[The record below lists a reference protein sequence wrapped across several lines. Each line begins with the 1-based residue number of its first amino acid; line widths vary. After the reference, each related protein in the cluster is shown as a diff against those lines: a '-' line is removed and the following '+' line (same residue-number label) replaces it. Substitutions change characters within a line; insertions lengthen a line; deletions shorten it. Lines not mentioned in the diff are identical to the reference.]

1 MLKKLL
7 TDDIQIKLG
16 SLVLAV
22 LLWFFVVTDIE
33 YFFDIEIPLRV
44 DGLSEEKA
52 FNNELPEVVTARF
65 RGKGHTLLWAEMTMP
80 LSETGLVL
88 DLSKT
93 KNTQVYYLNEYYEE
107 HPDKFILPRD
117 YNLELISIVEPES
130 VWVSVEKLAEKE
142 LNVNAHV
149 DLKVAEGYMLIGVV
163 NVNPARIKVRGP
175 ASLLNELTSID
186 VPSLSLVNVDTD
198 VNQTL
203 PISLEPKQLFS
214 IDTSMVTI
222 TADIQSIGTVAFYN
236 INIRLDNVPSNV
248 EVSVIPQ
255 TIGVEVE
262 GGLDRLLELGSAD
275 FTLSFDYGANWT
287 PEQLMY
293 VPEAVLPMGVQRVNR
308 FIPDKIEIVQ
318 K

>member
-149 DLKVAEGYMLIGVV
+149 DLKVAEGYMLIGGV

-175 ASLLNELTSID
+175 ASLLN
-186 VPSLSLVNVDTD
+186 
-198 VNQTL
+198 
-203 PISLEPKQLFS
+203 
-214 IDTSMVTI
+214 
-222 TADIQSIGTVAFYN
+222 
-236 INIRLDNVPSNV
+236 
-248 EVSVIPQ
+248 
-255 TIGVEVE
+255 
-262 GGLDRLLELGSAD
+262 
-275 FTLSFDYGANWT
+275 
-287 PEQLMY
+287 
-293 VPEAVLPMGVQRVNR
+293 
-308 FIPDKIEIVQ
+308 
-318 K
+318 